1 MSGNPQFKEEL
12 GAAEVD
18 LSGNLK
24 VNIAVTNFGIPS
36 HDYISA
42 NFAGATTDVYTFKS
56 GGSGGTTVATVTI
69 TYTDSTKAVIS
80 TVART

>member
-18 LSGNLK
+18 LSGTLK
-24 VNIAVTNFGIPS
+24 VNLA
-36 HDYISA
+36 
-42 NFAGATTDVYTFKS
+42 
-56 GGSGGTTVATVTI
+56 VTI